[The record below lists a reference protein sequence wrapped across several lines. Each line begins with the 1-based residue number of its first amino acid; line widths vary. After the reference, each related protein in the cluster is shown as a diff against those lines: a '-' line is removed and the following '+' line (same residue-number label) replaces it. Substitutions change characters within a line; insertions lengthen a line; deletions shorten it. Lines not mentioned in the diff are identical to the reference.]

1 MFAGVSR
8 QTQAVCQDRKRLRLA
23 VSSRS
28 AKRKPR
34 MLIITIKQ
42 GKEKGLLSGDPWIY
56 VSAIEKVDGKP
67 QERNKPGAT
76 AIVQSSAR
84 QFLARAAYNAKSQ
97 IAARIWTLRE
107 DEPVDHAMI
116 KRRVQAGVLLR
127 ADALRS
133 ADPQA
138 LVQLVDGDKDGLPG
152 LLVHSYGGVAGYLIC
167 QFNAGGV
174 DLWKVPVVQA
184 LLNATG
190 CRNVYERCDPLL
202 RKAEGLS
209 VTPRT
214 LAGDEPPQRLMV
226 RDGSRLVPMDIR
238 TGFTYPR

>member
-1 MFAGVSR
+1 
-8 QTQAVCQDRKRLRLA
+8 
-23 VSSRS
+23 
-28 AKRKPR
+28 

-56 VSAIEKVDGKP
+56 VSAIEKVEGKP
-67 QERNKPGAT
+67 QERNKTGAT
-76 AIVQSSAR
+76 AIVQSSSR
-84 QFLARAAYNAKSQ
+84 QFLARAAYNARSQ

-116 KRRVQAGVLLR
+116 KRRVQASVALR
-127 ADALRS
+127 AAALRG

-152 LLVHSYGGVAGYLIC
+152 LLVHSYGGAEGYLIC

-184 LLNATG
+184 LMHATG

-202 RKAEGLS
+202 RKGEGLA
-209 VTPRT
+209 VTPGA
-214 LAGDEPPQRLMV
+214 LAGDEPPKKLMV
-226 RDGSRLVPMDIR
+226 REGGRLAPMDIR

>member
-1 MFAGVSR
+1 
-8 QTQAVCQDRKRLRLA
+8 
-23 VSSRS
+23 
-28 AKRKPR
+28 

-56 VSAIEKVDGKP
+56 PSAVEKVDGKP
-67 QERNKPGAT
+67 RERNKPGVT
-76 AIVQSSAR
+76 AIVQSSAH

-97 IAARIWTLRE
+97 IVARVWTLRE

-116 KRRVQAGVLLR
+116 KRRVRAGVLLR

-133 ADPQA
+133 ADPQS
-138 LVQLVDGDKDGLPG
+138 LVQLIDGEKDGLPG
-152 LLVHSYGGVAGYLIC
+152 LLVHSYGGSAGYLVC

-184 LLNATG
+184 LLEATG

-202 RKAEGLS
+202 RKGEGLS
-209 VTPRT
+209 VAARA

-226 RDGSRLVPMDIR
+226 RQGKRLAPMDIR